1 MRTWFTAMLLVAFA
15 LFTSPAFSQDAQPGD
30 APSPMPTPVCKP
42 GDTVVWANHRTM
54 KYRLPGDPAFGQTKR
69 GRYMCQSDADAAGY
83 RMTKASKQQP
93 GSMPPEPEPEP
104 TGT

>member
-1 MRTWFTAMLLVAFA
+1 
-15 LFTSPAFSQDAQPGD
+15 
-30 APSPMPTPVCKP
+30 
-42 GDTVVWANHRTM
+42 M